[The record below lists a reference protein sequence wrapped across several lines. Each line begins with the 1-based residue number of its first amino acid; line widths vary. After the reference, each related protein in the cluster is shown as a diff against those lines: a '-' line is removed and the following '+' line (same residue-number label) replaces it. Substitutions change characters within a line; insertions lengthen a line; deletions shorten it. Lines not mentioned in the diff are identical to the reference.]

1 MFKRKPDSD
10 PQLQEAID
18 SVYADLKGFTS
29 ETDNHRL
36 TVDQLTALYKL
47 KELNSKNKVSADTV
61 ALISGNLLGIVMIVG
76 YERANVITSK
86 GMQFVKGLA
95 R

>member
-1 MFKRKPDSD
+1 MFTRKPTD
-10 PQLQEAID
+10 PQLDEAID
-18 SVYADLKGFTS
+18 SVYADLKGMHAQ
-29 ETDNHRL
+29 EDDHKK
-36 TVDQLTALYKL
+36 TVDQLSALYKL
-47 KELNSKNKVSADTV
+47 KETNSKSKISPDTL

-86 GMQFVKGLA
+86 AMQFVKAA